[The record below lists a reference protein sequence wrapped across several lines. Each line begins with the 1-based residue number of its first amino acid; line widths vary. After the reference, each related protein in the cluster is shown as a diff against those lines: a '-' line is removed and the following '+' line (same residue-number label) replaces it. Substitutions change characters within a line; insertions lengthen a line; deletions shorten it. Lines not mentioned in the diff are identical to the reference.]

1 MELDAFHDNFE
12 NLIEFVGGEAFDIL
26 SASIE
31 VAPHVGEDG
40 YYMTSKISV
49 YLLLS
54 NLSITGRNGVVYSGP
69 RLISMMLSN
78 ADNWSGVSP

>member
-40 YYMTSKISV
+40 CSLTTHDV
-49 YLLLS
+49 
-54 NLSITGRNGVVYSGP
+54 R
-69 RLISMMLSN
+69 
-78 ADNWSGVSP
+78 

>member
-1 MELDAFHDNFE
+1 MVSRTSL
-12 NLIEFVGGEAFDIL
+12 NLSGEAFDVFGTGFT
-26 SASIE
+26 
-31 VAPHVGEDG
+31 VAPDVGEYG

-49 YLLLS
+49 YILLS